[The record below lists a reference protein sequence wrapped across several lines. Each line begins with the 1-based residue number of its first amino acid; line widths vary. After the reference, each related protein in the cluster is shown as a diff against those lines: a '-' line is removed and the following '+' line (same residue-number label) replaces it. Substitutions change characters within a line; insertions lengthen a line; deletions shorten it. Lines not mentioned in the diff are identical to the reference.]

1 MNFEA
6 SDRIK
11 FAASVLAAAILSS
24 GLTLGLYKVGGG
36 LAARAGNAITAFYG
50 GTGYTNYTKGDILVG
65 AGSTFIILQ
74 PGSNDQVLRAFQKEK
89 HSARSSGTG
98 VFSAA
103 ERSRK
108 ELVQAQELF

>member
-36 LAARAGNAITAFYG
+36 LAARA
-50 GTGYTNYTKGDILVG
+50 
-65 AGSTFIILQ
+65 
-74 PGSNDQVLRAFQKEK
+74 
-89 HSARSSGTG
+89 
-98 VFSAA
+98 
-103 ERSRK
+103 
-108 ELVQAQELF
+108 